1 MTRSSGMARIVTIVG
16 ALMISASATPALACR
31 WPVNTPLPNYPVAD
45 LDAVR
50 ASDSP
55 VIFSGIVESSDASG
69 VAVRNQDTFRG
80 DAPSTFVFED
90 GMTLR
95 CFYPDTERRFSDFPE
110 GSAVLVFGGH
120 DMAGGF
126 ALDEVVL
133 KDGPRGQHL
142 FSRISNLYR
151 PQAQ

>member
-1 MTRSSGMARIVTIVG
+1 MACSSGFARVIIAG
-16 ALMISASATPALACR
+16 ALMVSASASPALACR
-31 WPVNTPLPNYPVAD
+31 WPIDRPPPKYTVAD
-45 LDAVR
+45 LDSVL
-50 ASDSP
+50 ASDSS
-55 VIFSGIVESSDASG
+55 VIFSGIVETSDASG
-69 VAVRNQDTFRG
+69 VTVRNERTFRG

-95 CFYPDTERRFSDFPE
+95 CFYPDTERRFADFPA

-133 KDGPRGQHL
+133 KDGQRGEHL
-142 FSRISNLYR
+142 FTRISNLYR

>member
-1 MTRSSGMARIVTIVG
+1 
-16 ALMISASATPALACR
+16 MISASATPAFACR
-31 WPVNTPLPNYPVAD
+31 WPVNTPLPNYTVAD
-45 LDAVR
+45 LDAVL

-69 VAVRNQDTFRG
+69 VTVRNETTFRG
-80 DAPSTFVFED
+80 DAPRTFVFED

-95 CFYPDTERRFSDFPE
+95 CFYPDTERRLSDFPA

-133 KDGPRGQHL
+133 KDGQRGEWL
-142 FSRISNLYR
+142 FRRISDLYR